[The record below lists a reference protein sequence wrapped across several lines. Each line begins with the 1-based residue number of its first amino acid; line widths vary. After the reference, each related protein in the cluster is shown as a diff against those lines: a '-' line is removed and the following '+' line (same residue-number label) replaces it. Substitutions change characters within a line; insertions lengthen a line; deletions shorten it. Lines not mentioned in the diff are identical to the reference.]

1 MTEKEILLEA
11 IDIIGEFSEEVGDD
25 NPKGYKI
32 IRSYQ
37 SLIDD
42 IKDFMKEVGYFD
54 DEGAE

>member
-11 IDIIGEFSEEVGDD
+11 IDIIGEFSEEVSDD

-37 SLIDD
+37 GLIDD
-42 IKDFMKEVGYFD
+42 IKDFMREVGYFD
-54 DEGAE
+54 EGAE